1 MSNITI
7 AINRIS
13 RKIEKSSGY
22 SYLYEYF
29 DELVEMLKNAETLD
43 TLELAS
49 LRGLIQ
55 DYASES
61 IYNNYAS
68 ANWMRYSARCF
79 YCGDLLIQFLSNP
92 AERDGMEGFL
102 NSYFNDLVEHGV
114 APIIQQETLD
124 KYIAKNAD
132 DPRKLYS
139 TLVKKANDECG
150 KCRYWQG
157 NDISLALSYTNSVER
172 IIRDYIQ
179 KYDDMTVLKEWIPL
193 LNTVRLADFWYKY
206 PDSANYD
213 HTWPRERE
221 FIVKCSDEMLDIHL
235 RLISEWY
242 WQNPQELIDT
252 YKQREIIETLEVTED
267 DEFEKILRHAVTL
280 PVNEKVKGV
289 FEHFVEDDE
298 CHIVRLARELLQN
311 YDK

>member
-13 RKIEKSSGY
+13 KKIEKSSGY

-43 TLELAS
+43 TSELAC

-79 YCGDLLIQFLSNP
+79 YCADFLIQFLSNP
-92 AERDGMEGFL
+92 ANRDGMEGFL
-102 NSYFNDLVEHGV
+102 NSYFKDLVEHGV

-124 KYIAKNAD
+124 KYIAKNAEN
-132 DPRKLYS
+132 PRALYS

-157 NDISLALSYTNSVER
+157 NDISLALSYTKSVER
-172 IIRDYIQ
+172 IIKDYIQ
-179 KYDDMTVLKEWIPL
+179 KYDDITVLKEWIPFL
-193 LNTVRLADFWYKY
+193 DTVRLADFWYKY
-206 PDSANYD
+206 PDSANYH

-221 FIVKCSDEMLDIHL
+221 FIMNCSDEMLDIHL

-252 YKQREIIETLEVTED
+252 YKQRDIIEILEVTED

-280 PVNEKVKGV
+280 PANEKVKGV
-289 FEHFVEDDE
+289 LEHFVEDDE
-298 CHIVRLARELLQN
+298 CHIVKLARELLQN